1 MSSAFASGKYVY
13 QSCQRCGLPFKYNDL
28 GMDGD
33 VQGLIVCR
41 DCNDPPHPQDF
52 GPRNIIDPIALRY
65 PSPLP
70 FRADAITTL
79 PYYDA
84 GTGTTFGPN
93 WLRIQTSTPS
103 TRFTA

>member
-1 MSSAFASGKYVY
+1 MSNYATGKFVQ
-13 QSCQRCGLPFKYNDL
+13 QSCQRCGLPFPYL
-28 GMDGD
+28 ELREDGD
-33 VQGLIVCR
+33 VKGLRVCAECY
-41 DCNDPPHPQDF
+41 DSKHPQDN

-70 FRADAITTL
+70 FRRDAIVTL

-93 WLRIQTSTPS
+93 WLRVQTSTPS
-103 TRFTA
+103 TRFTE